1 VFQNPNR
8 EIQFL
13 LNPTYPPPEMGME
26 ETATNLVALYE
37 LIDYALTKGFEP
49 LDINSWQWRVAKFL
63 LWDLSNVS
71 FLGTLNHEL
80 GHGHRHRDFGGN
92 PSYSLSYNYLPLWPW
107 KGFKTSYCYYHGITP
122 PLDREE
128 RLRRTVGGLEA
139 SGVLKDVTVSR
150 LYSTSNYTYIT
161 LLFLGYS
168 KFNLLLYVLR
178 TDPENPWGDVSDW
191 LEGIAEL
198 GGDSSQERISSL
210 YSQLKRESILFC
222 VLDPTLW
229 QAVYYTIYANF
240 MKGMDCFKV
249 PMLEIGNFEVMPEIS
264 YGITSLGT
272 EKYLRIHWRRD
283 RIFGN
288 VYFRYLWRVNQAD
301 GKGLGFCLANLPL
314 IDETCQVS
322 LTCDSWCGEKIGGAF
337 EIILQKSIEN
347 SHYSLHLGMKSDGYL
362 RGKSY
367 GASQWL
373 RFGIKIE
380 L

>member
-1 VFQNPNR
+1 MFQNPNR

-13 LNPTYPPPEMGME
+13 LNPAYPPPEMGME

-37 LIDYALTKGFEP
+37 LVDYALTKGFEP
-49 LDINSWQWRVAKFL
+49 LNINGWPWRIAKFL
-63 LWDLSNVS
+63 FWDLSNVS

-80 GHGHRHRDFGGN
+80 GHGHRHRDFGGT
-92 PSYSLSYNYLPLWPW
+92 PSYSLNYNYLPLWPW
-107 KGFKTSYCYYHGITP
+107 IGFKSSRCYYHGPIP
-122 PLDREE
+122 PLNREE
-128 RLRRTVGGLEA
+128 KLRRTVGGLEA

-150 LYSTSNYTYIT
+150 LYSTSCYTYT
-161 LLFLGYS
+161 SLLFLGYS

-178 TDPENPWGDVSDW
+178 TDPKNSDGDISKWLAAIAGLHSD
-191 LEGIAEL
+191 I
-198 GGDSSQERISSL
+198 SQERL
-210 YSQLKRESILFC
+210 YSQLRRESILFC
-222 VLDPTLW
+222 VLDPALW
-229 QAVYYTIYANF
+229 EAVYYTVYANF
-240 MKGMDCFKV
+240 MKGMNCFKV
-249 PMLEIGNFEVMPEIS
+249 SMLKVGSFEVMPELS

-301 GKGLGFCLANLPL
+301 GKGIGFRLANLPL
-314 IDETCQVS
+314 VDKTWQIG
-322 LTCDSWCGEKIGGAF
+322 LTCDGWHGEKIGGAF

-347 SHYSLHLGMKSDGYL
+347 SYYSLHLGMKSDGYL

-373 RFGIKIE
+373 RFGIRIK